1 MPWAKRKVADWMD
14 RRRDNISDRCD
25 ASVRR
30 ILDDVRVRGDAA
42 VREWTER
49 YDGVVLADYRVAGST
64 CRQAA
69 DGLGQTL
76 REALDLAADRIRGFL
91 ETTRPPRAKSG
102 PVQDGLMA
110 RVIWEPLRRVA
121 VYVPAGQF
129 PLCSS
134 VLMGVLPAQVAGVP
148 EIVLLTPP
156 RKDGRPDPTTLAAA
170 ALLGIDEVYAVGGV
184 QAIAAAA
191 YGTETL
197 KPVDAIVG
205 PGSYYVTEA
214 KRQVSGVVR
223 IDGLNG
229 PSEVIVWGAPPASA
243 HQAALDV
250 LAQAEH
256 DPRSWALVLSDRPEW
271 LDAVG
276 RRAMKLHDGLL
287 DRPGVGA
294 VEVST
299 SEEAVRF
306 INDFA
311 PEHLELWGPAVQ
323 YADRIT
329 SAGAT
334 FLDCPTPLGDYVAG
348 PNHVLPT
355 GGQARRASV
364 LGVEDF
370 LHRRTETR
378 VVGDAGRLIAAGMQ
392 LARAEGLER
401 HLAALKGFQE
411 GAS

>member
-1 MPWAKRKVADWMD
+1 MPWVKRKAADWIGRRQQAIPD
-14 RRRDNISDRCD
+14 RWDE
-25 ASVRR
+25 SVRR
-30 ILDDVRVRGDAA
+30 VMDDVRARGDAA
-42 VREWTER
+42 VRDWTAR
-49 YDGVVLADYRVAGST
+49 FDGVSVADFRVEGAI
-64 CRQAA
+64 CRQALDA
-69 DGLGQTL
+69 TDQRL
-76 REALDLAADRIRGFL
+76 REALVLAAARIRSFL
-91 ETTRPPRAKSG
+91 EATRPPGTQSG
-102 PVQDGLMA
+102 PTRDGVEA

-134 VLMGVLPAQVAGVP
+134 LLMGAIPAQVAGVA

-156 RKDGRPDPTTLAAA
+156 QRDGRPDSTMLAAS

-191 YGTETL
+191 YGTKTL
-197 KPVDAIVG
+197 KQVDAIVG
-205 PGSYYVTEA
+205 PGNYYVTEA

-229 PSEVIVWGAPPASA
+229 PSEVIVWGAPPAPA
-243 HQAALDV
+243 RQAALDL

-256 DPRSWALVLSDRPEW
+256 DPESWALALSDRSDW
-271 LDAVG
+271 LDDVG
-276 RRAMKLHDGLL
+276 RWAEKLGGNLLERA
-287 DRPGVGA
+287 GVGA
-294 VEVST
+294 VAVST
-299 SEEAVRF
+299 SDEAVAF
-306 INDFA
+306 VNDFA
-311 PEHLELWGPAVQ
+311 PEHLELWGPAAL

-378 VVGDAGRLIAAGMQ
+378 LVGNARRLVAAGAR
-392 LARAEGLER
+392 LAQAEGLLR
-401 HLAALKGFQE
+401 HQAALLEFQE
-411 GAS
+411 GF